1 MRFIHMADVHLGVTP
16 DVKMPWGEQR
26 KQDIWDSFCQVI
38 ARAKQEQIDLL
49 LIAGD
54 LFHRQ
59 PLKRELKEVAGL
71 FSQIPNTEIVMI
83 AGNHDYLHPKSYY
96 HGFDWPENVHM
107 LLSDQIEGVHLESLE
122 TMVWGASYWKTED
135 SRRIY
140 DGAKAL
146 LQAEISYKDQ
156 VGLQEMD
163 CKDKH
168 HILMVHGGDERHR
181 PFLPRALSEAGF
193 DYVTCGHIHAPG
205 QLVPGKVIMA
215 GALEPTDCND
225 FGPHGYW
232 QGEIDEAGVTVQFLP
247 IKKCEYIRQELVI
260 NARMTGQQ
268 MLDEAKVLLKERED
282 YQITHLRLLG
292 YRDGDLVVDKESFL
306 GLERVV
312 KVIDD
317 TIPDYPFEKLK
328 EQYKDGLLGQF
339 IEAMER
345 HPDQAL
351 AREALYQGIWAIL
364 ESM

>member
-16 DVKMPWGEQR
+16 DAKMPWGEQR

-71 FSQIPNTEIVMI
+71 FSQIPTTEIVMI
-83 AGNHDYLHPKSYY
+83 AGNHDYLHPRSYY

-122 TMVWGASYWKTED
+122 TMVWGASYWKAED

-140 DGAKAL
+140 DDAG
-146 LQAEISYKDQ
+146 DF
-156 VGLQEMD
+156 LQEA
-163 CKDKH
+163 KH
-168 HILMVHGGDERHR
+168 HILLVHGGDEKHR
-181 PFLPRALSEAGF
+181 PFAPRRMADAGF
-193 DYVTCGHIHAPG
+193 DYVACGHVHVAE
-205 QLVPGKVIMA
+205 QLVPGKVVMA

-232 QGEIDEAGVTVQFLP
+232 LGELDEGGVTLQFLP
-247 IKKCEYIRQELVI
+247 VKKCEYIKQELIV
-260 NARMTGQQ
+260 NAKMTWQQ
-268 MLDEAKVLLKERED
+268 ILDGAQSLLKEREA
-282 YQITHLRLLG
+282 YQISHLRLLG
-292 YRDGDLVVDKESFL
+292 YRDGDLTIDKESLL
-306 GLERVV
+306 GLDRVV

-328 EQYKDGLLGQF
+328 EQYQGGLLSSF
-339 IEAMER
+339 IEAMEK

-351 AREALYQGIWAIL
+351 AKEALYYGVWAIL